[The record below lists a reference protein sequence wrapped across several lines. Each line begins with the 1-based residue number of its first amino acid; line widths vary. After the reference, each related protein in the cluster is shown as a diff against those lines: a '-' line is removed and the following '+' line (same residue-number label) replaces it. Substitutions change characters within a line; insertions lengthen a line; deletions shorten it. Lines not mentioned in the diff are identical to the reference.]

1 MSLSPVAPSTT
12 PSPPPPG
19 VPATTGG
26 GGAGRLRRA
35 RHVLAGGAAPERL
48 PQRIRQAIEAREA
61 AGEIIVG
68 WVQAGA
74 ILLFGTLYALGPK
87 AFPPDVPFAPVPW
100 TLGIYAAVTA
110 ARLILAHRGRLSR
123 GFVALSVVVDMTVL
137 MVMIWSFHLQYAAP
151 PALYLKAPTL
161 MYVFILIAL
170 RALRFEARYVLLAGF
185 SAALGWTVLVLY
197 AAFSKERG
205 EPMFTHNFAA
215 YVMSYDI
222 LPGAEIDKIVSI
234 LVVTAILA
242 LAIVRARALL
252 VQSVA
257 EAAVAR
263 DLSRFVAPE
272 VATRIAAAEQ
282 RVRPGQGE
290 RCEAAILFVDLRGFT
305 ALSRTLPPDD
315 LIALLAEY
323 QSLVVPVIREQGG
336 CIDKFLGDGVLAS
349 FGAAQPSAGPAADAL
364 RAVDGI
370 AAAAAAWRAAREA
383 DGLPAPRLGAAVAA
397 GPVVF
402 GAVGVEARLEYTVIG
417 DAVNLA
423 AKLEKHT
430 KRECVAALTTRETY
444 EAACR
449 QGYRSV
455 RDGQCEIRRARR
467 VDGVEEPLDIAV
479 LALT

>member
-1 MSLSPVAPSTT
+1 MSLSPVAPS
-12 PSPPPPG
+12 PSPPG
-19 VPATTGG
+19 IAAAT
-26 GGAGRLRRA
+26 GRLRRVL
-35 RHVLAGGAAPERL
+35 HILAGGAAPERL

-100 TLGIYAAVTA
+100 TLGVYAAVTA
-110 ARLILAHRGRLSR
+110 VRLLLAHRGRLSR

-137 MVMIWSFHLQYAAP
+137 MVMIWSFHLQYGAP

-170 RALRFEARYVLLAGF
+170 RALRFEARYVMLAGL

-197 AAFSKERG
+197 AAFSKEDG
-205 EPMFTHNFAA
+205 EPMFTHNFAD
-215 YVMSYDI
+215 YMMSYDI
-222 LPGAEIDKIVSI
+222 LPGAEVDKIISI

-242 LAIVRARALL
+242 LAIVRARTLL

-272 VATRIAAAEQ
+272 VATRIAAAEH

-305 ALSRTLPPDD
+305 ALSRALPPDD
-315 LIALLAEY
+315 VVALLAEY
-323 QSLVVPVIREQGG
+323 QSLAVPVIREHGG
-336 CIDKFLGDGVLAS
+336 SIDKFLGDGILAS
-349 FGAAQPSAGPAADAL
+349 FGAARPSAQYAADAL

-370 AAAAAAWRAAREA
+370 VAAAGAWRAGREA
-383 DGLPAPRLGAAVAA
+383 GGRPAPRLGAAVAA

-402 GAVGVEARLEYTVIG
+402 GAVGDEARLEYTVIG

-430 KRECVAALTTRETY
+430 KRERVAALTTCETY

-449 QGYRSV
+449 QGYQPAAA
-455 RDGQCEIRRARR
+455 GGPCEIRRARR
-467 VDGVEEPLDIAV
+467 IDGVEEPLDITV